1 MSLTKAFSVER
12 KKKIVIKMPKFATEI
27 AELVTAR
34 VTILNIWHFVQKLI
48 IYINIELVVTMINVA
63 PWAITSL
70 MFILRYD

>member
-12 KKKIVIKMPKFATEI
+12 KKIVIKMPKFATEI

-48 IYINIELVVTMINVA
+48 IYINI
-63 PWAITSL
+63 
-70 MFILRYD
+70 

>member
-1 MSLTKAFSVER
+1 MLGTCNTRATARQTVNVHVFSVER

-48 IYINIELVVTMINVA
+48 IYINI
-63 PWAITSL
+63 
-70 MFILRYD
+70 